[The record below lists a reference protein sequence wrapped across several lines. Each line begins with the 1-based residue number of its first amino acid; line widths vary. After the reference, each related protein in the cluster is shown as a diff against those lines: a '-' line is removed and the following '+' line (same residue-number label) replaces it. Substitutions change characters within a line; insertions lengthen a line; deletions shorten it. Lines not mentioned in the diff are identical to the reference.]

1 MNEDYEVVDRQS
13 ADMVITQ
20 NVGGLASAADTDN
33 ILYLAERAEQYVA
46 AINRIMEAALKI
58 TNERD

>member
-20 NVGGLASAADTDN
+20 NVVGLASATDTDN

-46 AINRIMEAALKI
+46 AINRIM
-58 TNERD
+58 